1 MPVRVGTVV
10 TLGSIILAACASQA
24 PAPTTAV
31 PAPAKKKIKMPPL
44 AYFPVGP
51 EAVGY
56 PIDAANR
63 NEHGAVDIEFAVN
76 ADGRTTGLKEIYE
89 ASPALGAAAAADL
102 RGAKFKVPSDWEA
115 SGGPSQRFTIEW
127 QYSIPCP
134 DPSTPAA
141 KRAQPTRIPG
151 VPTLMWCK
159 TLPAAAGA
167 GH

>member
-1 MPVRVGTVV
+1 VRVATVV
-10 TLGSIILAACASQA
+10 TLGSLVLVACASRATA
-24 PAPTTAV
+24 PATAV
-31 PAPAKKKIKMPPL
+31 PAPATKKIKMPPF

-56 PIDAANR
+56 PIDAAKR
-63 NEHGAVDIEFAVN
+63 NEHGAVDIAFAVN
-76 ADGRTTGLKEIYE
+76 ANGRPTDLKEIYA

-115 SGGPSQRFTIEW
+115 SGGPNQRFTIEW
-127 QYSIPCP
+127 QYSMPCP

-159 TLPAAAGA
+159 TLPAAGA
-167 GH
+167 GQ